1 MMKQKPE
8 NVQDL
13 LALNV
18 VIRRK
23 NELIHPHL
31 PQRIQVIHI
40 IIDVGIE
47 VEAEKVD
54 IEIEVG
60 KGTDIMQINMIEV
73 Q

>member
-1 MMKQKPE
+1 MKPKPE

-13 LALNV
+13 LAPNV

-23 NELIHPHL
+23 NKLIHLHL

-40 IIDVGIE
+40 IIDICIRV
-47 VEAEKVD
+47 VEKVD
-54 IEIEVG
+54 IEVEVG
-60 KGTDIMQINMIEV
+60 IGTDILQINIVEV